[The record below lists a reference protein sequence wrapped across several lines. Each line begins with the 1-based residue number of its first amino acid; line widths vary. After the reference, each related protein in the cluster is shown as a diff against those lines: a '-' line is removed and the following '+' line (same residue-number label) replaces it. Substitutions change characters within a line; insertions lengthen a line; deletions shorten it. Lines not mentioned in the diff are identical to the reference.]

1 MTVLHRIVLPHL
13 DAGEDDG
20 SRLIREVNLVA
31 NWSAKVAESG
41 YISRKHP
48 LHSI

>member
-13 DAGEDDG
+13 SRAEDDG
-20 SRLIREVNLVA
+20 SRLIREANLVA

-41 YISRKHP
+41 YVSGKRP